1 MQGIIK
7 HTETEVIIM
16 SIYDYTVPR
25 PDGTELSLSDF
36 KGKVILIVNT
46 ATGCGFTPHYK
57 PLEEMYEA
65 LHDKGLEIIDVPC
78 NQFAGQ
84 TPGTDD
90 EIHEF
95 CTLKYNTQ
103 FPQMKKSDVN
113 GENELPLYTFLKS
126 QKGFEGFG
134 KGAMALAMK
143 AVTLGIDKK
152 DPAIRW
158 NFTKFVVDRSGE
170 VVARFEPT
178 AAMSDVEKCI
188 SSLL

>member
-1 MQGIIK
+1 
-7 HTETEVIIM
+7 M
-16 SIYDYTVPR
+16 SVYDYSVTTPA
-25 PDGTELSLSDF
+25 GEEISL
-36 KGKVILIVNT
+36 KNYEGKVLLIVNT

-57 PLEEMYEA
+57 ELEAMYEA
-65 LHDKGLEIIDVPC
+65 DHEKGLEIIDVPC

-84 TPGTDD
+84 TPGTDE

-113 GENELPLYTFLKS
+113 GENALPLFQYLKS

-134 KGAMALAMK
+134 HGPAALAMGIMLK
-143 AVTLGIDKK
+143 KIDKNYK
-152 DPAIRW
+152 NNPDIKW
-158 NFTKFVVDRSGE
+158 NFTKFVVNRQGE

-178 AAMSDVEKCI
+178 ADMKDVRACVE
-188 SSLL
+188 SLL